1 MKEQG
6 GKAEMQPG
14 TDPVD
19 TGVVACPNHYNHF
32 SARGTPIYMIYFFE
46 MREII
51 RQSHTYIYFSGYSG

>member
-1 MKEQG
+1 MRMKEQG

-14 TDPVD
+14 TDPAN

-46 MREII
+46 MREK
-51 RQSHTYIYFSGYSG
+51 